1 MFTVQV
7 VKKQYNSLFVLGVV
21 RGQVVPNFLTI
32 IKLADHQL
40 GSGEDNLIEFGNESE
55 EICVERD
62 AGSDALMEVL
72 DVIIGLEDV
81 HVHRET
87 FRPDFLYPEA
97 NDVTV
102 VEDDELS
109 AGCWIHNT
117 QNSLPHQRALDWD
130 FVGGQETQ
138 GQIPSE
144 N

>member
-1 MFTVQV
+1 M
-7 VKKQYNSLFVLGVV
+7 LGVV

-32 IKLADHQL
+32 IQLADHQL

-102 VEDDELS
+102 VEEQELS
-109 AGCWIHNT
+109 AGCRVHHT
-117 QNSLPHQRALDWD
+117 QDSLPHQSTLDGY
-130 FVGGQETQ
+130 FVCRQQ
-138 GQIPSE
+138 A
-144 N
+144 